1 MYSIGWCER
10 IRFIEWIFLLLQIII
25 FIFMKFQ
32 LFTLLIIVF
41 MSASCQPKV
50 QTYTIETSLGNIK
63 VKLFEDTPLHKENFE
78 KLVAEQFYDSVLFH
92 RIIPQF
98 MIQTGNGAT
107 KTVKEGERPTDG
119 GDLGYTVPAEFVPEY
134 FHKKGALAAARM
146 GDQVNPE
153 KRSSCSQFY
162 IVQGRTFS
170 DEELDAIENQMQL
183 TFPEFQRGVYKTLG
197 GAPFLDRNYTVF
209 GEVTEGMDVV
219 DKIASVP
226 TRSGDW
232 PLADIRILRIVKD

>member
-1 MYSIGWCER
+1 
-10 IRFIEWIFLLLQIII
+10 
-25 FIFMKFQ
+25 MKYK
-32 LFTLLIIVF
+32 LFTLLFVVF
-41 MSASCQPKV
+41 MSISCQPKE

-63 VKLFEDTPLHKENFE
+63 VRLFDNTPLHKANFE

-98 MIQTGNGAT
+98 MIQTGDGAT
-107 KTVKEGERPTDG
+107 KTVRVGEQPAKEEDC
-119 GDLGYTVPAEFVPEY
+119 DYTIPAEFVPEN
-134 FHKKGALAAARM
+134 FHKKGALAAARI

-170 DEELDAIENQMQL
+170 DEELDAIENQMHL
-183 TFPEFQRGVYKTLG
+183 TFSEYQRGVYKTLG
-197 GAPFLDRNYTVF
+197 GAPFLDQNYTVF
-209 GEVTEGMDVV
+209 GEIVEGLDVV

-226 TRSGDW
+226 TGPGDR
-232 PLADIRILRIVKD
+232 PLKDIRIIRIVKD